1 MIEYKFEKLHVWQMS
16 LELSDYIYKIAESLP
31 EIEKFN
37 LKSQSIRAVTS
48 ISLNIAEGSTTQTD
62 LEQRRFL
69 GYSIR
74 SLIEVIACLRIM
86 ERREYLNDK
95 KLKTNI
101 EEVCHKL
108 FIKLL
113 AFRNALN

>member
-1 MIEYKFEKLHVWQMS
+1 MEYKFEKLDVWSIS
-16 LELSDYIYKIAESLP
+16 LELSDFIYKIAESLP

-48 ISLNIAEGSTTQTD
+48 ISLNIAEGSTILTD
-62 LEQRRFL
+62 SEQRRFL

-86 ERREYLNDK
+86 DRREYLSDK
-95 KLKTNI
+95 KLKANT

-108 FIKLL
+108 FMKLL